1 MNQIKLFFITVT
13 LIFINSSISFSSDI
27 YNWKLY
33 AKNSKAKIYYDDFA
47 EADTTFYFPIKGNYK
62 YHFRI
67 DSILLP
73 IRFEYNETQ
82 TNVSKKIRY
91 TDLVLLKKFRCSDS
105 YNHYINSGTYFSTTI
120 TPLFKNDEG
129 LASYE
134 HGGSNDGDFALETD
148 KETKKIV
155 KKICKD
161 FYPNGGKVY
170 EVNKDKIYKK
180 IENLNDIKNRTLVT
194 SSGELEFKF
203 FKDTVKIKETYG
215 FFSKKVSKFKIRDDY
230 IYIEGIKIDD
240 QDNITLDY
248 ALGLNSN
255 GKIILWERIN
265 NEKYINT
272 NLIFEDNRVSTP
284 NSERKSYANLII
296 DSHDGKRSM
305 NFKKNKIVVFRDKSN
320 YYYSTYS
327 FVEDQTTYI
336 FTSRN
341 NQGKTLDYAIEL
353 DSNANDH
360 HIWKVWERD
369 SNEQSWRYHIK
380 NWRNGH
386 YGTNI
391 IKIDS
396 KIIYR

>member
-1 MNQIKLFFITVT
+1 MKQIKLIFITFI
-13 LIFINSSISFSSDI
+13 LIFINSSISFSSDT

-33 AKNSKAKIYYDDFA
+33 EKNSNAKAYYDDFA
-47 EADTTFYFPIKGNYK
+47 EAEVAWHFPIKGNSE
-62 YHFRI
+62 YHFKI
-67 DSILLP
+67 DSIILP

-82 TNVSKKIRY
+82 TLVSKKIRY
-91 TDLVLLKKFRCSDS
+91 NNLVSFRKFKCSGS
-105 YNHYINSGTYFSTTI
+105 YNHYIIKDAYFSSS
-120 TPLFKNDEG
+120 PHFKNNEG
-129 LASYE
+129 LAFE
-134 HGGSNDGDFALETD
+134 PRSNPFREDFTLKTD
-148 KETKKIV
+148 KITKKIV

-194 SSGELEFKF
+194 SSGELKFQF
-203 FKDTVKIKETYG
+203 FKDSVEIKETYG
-215 FFSKKVSKFKIRDDY
+215 FFQKKVLKFKIKEDGY
-230 IYIEGIKIDD
+230 IYIDPIKIGLKNEDP
-240 QDNITLDY
+240 ITLNY

-255 GKIILWERIN
+255 GKIILWEMIN

-305 NFKKNKIVVFRDKSN
+305 DFKENKIVVFRDKLN

-327 FVEDQTTYI
+327 FVEGHLY

-360 HIWKVWERD
+360 HIWKVWEKGP
-369 SNEQSWRYHIK
+369 NEQSWRYHVN
-380 NWRNGH
+380 NWRNGD